1 MKSARRGGKY
11 TGKAEVARIGADG
24 LWLKLDGREL
34 FMPFKEFPWFEIAP
48 VREVFHVERLQ
59 SWHLHW
65 PDLDVDLEVESI
77 EHPERFPLKFGWPP
91 ASAGP
96 RATDRGRR
104 TAGGASKTKKRRA
117 PRRGAA

>member
-1 MKSARRGGKY
+1 MKSVRRGRKY
-11 TGKAEVARIGADG
+11 TGKAEVARVSAEG

-48 VREVFHVERLQ
+48 VREVFHVERPQ

-91 ASAGP
+91 KS
-96 RATDRGRR
+96 RR
-104 TAGGASKTKKRRA
+104 ASKATPRRRNVRRA
-117 PRRGAA
+117 PGPKRRRAVA